1 MKEFKQGQKVI
12 PFSKEVNMII
22 RDESTHFIMIT
33 QKDHA
38 AVSGDM
44 AAAWN
49 RKYLASLKRV
59 EDMITSVYNHDK
71 AWEEIDAAPFYN
83 DAKNRPFS
91 FIDFPARPKLIH
103 YKHGIDL
110 VESENFYAGLLN
122 SLHYCSLVDSKN
134 SSGKSFLEN
143 EKLRQKRIKD
153 KLGMTGIEHTA
164 DIEDHFQ
171 LLQLCD
177 SLSLFICMNSPG
189 TEKVYYNNR
198 DGFKNSHK
206 FPFTNGQDITAA
218 WKTNKDLQINPF
230 PFDKSFSTVVRFKK
244 VDKKSVEKNGLMY
257 AWQEAVPEDHVIKI
271 QN

>member
-1 MKEFKQGQKVI
+1 
-12 PFSKEVNMII
+12 MII
-22 RDESTHFIMIT
+22 RDDSTHFIMIT
-33 QKDHA
+33 QEDHA
-38 AVSGDM
+38 VVSGDM

-49 RKYLASLKRV
+49 TQFLASLKRV
-59 EDMITSVYNHDK
+59 EDMVISVYSHDK
-71 AWEEIDAAPFYN
+71 AWKEIDAAPFYN
-83 DAKNRPFS
+83 DTVKRPFS
-91 FIDFPARPKLIH
+91 FIDYPVRPKLIH

-110 VESENFYAGLLN
+110 VESTNLYAGLLN
-122 SLHYCSLVDSKN
+122 SLHYCSLVDAQDP
-134 SSGKSFLEN
+134 SSKSFFEN

-153 KLGMTGIEHTA
+153 KLGITGIEHTA

-230 PFDKSFSTVVRFKK
+230 PFNQNFSTTLRFRS
-244 VDKKSVEKNGLMY
+244 VDKKSVEGNGLMY
-257 AWQEAVPEDHVIKI
+257 AWQEAVPEDHVITI
-271 QN
+271 QC